1 MSKISIAKHCL
12 LASVAAVVFALPAGA
27 QQLDRAMQVAK
38 GSTAASAASQQ
49 RVENLDDEA
58 DSMLR
63 DYRAVL
69 QQIDNIQLFV
79 DQQDIYLDSQ
89 KAEIKSLNRQL
100 DTVEAVKQ
108 GMAPM
113 MLRMTVAIE
122 DSIESDLPFDLVKRR
137 ARVQDLKD
145 TLANPNIA
153 PVEQYRKVLNVFKI
167 ETNFGYQLDSYEGR
181 HPAKDGVKVN
191 FLRYGRTS
199 LLYMTKDGAEIAA
212 YDMATDKWL
221 PVPKKYA
228 SDIRKAIKMANKQ
241 ATADVIVAPIVMPKQ
256 N

>member
-12 LASVAAVVFALPAGA
+12 LAGVAAVVFTLPAGA

-89 KAEIKSLNRQL
+89 SAEIRSLNRQL
-100 DTVEAVKQ
+100 DTVESIKQ

-113 MLRMTVAIE
+113 MLRMTIAIE
-122 DSIESDLPFDLVKRR
+122 DSIEADLPFNLGDRR
-137 ARVQDLKD
+137 ARVQRIKD
-145 TLANPNIA
+145 TLANPNVSPA
-153 PVEQYRKVLNVFKI
+153 EQYRQVLNAYKI
-167 ETNFGYQLDSYEGR
+167 EVSYGYGIASYEGR
-181 HPAKDGVKVN
+181 HPAKAGMKVN
-191 FLRYGRTS
+191 YLRYGRTA
-199 LLYMTKDGAEIAA
+199 LLYMTKDGSEIASF
-212 YDMATDKWL
+212 DMKSKKWVE
-221 PVPKKYA
+221 VPNSKA
-228 SDIRKAIKMANKQ
+228 NAVRKAIRIAKEQSAP
-241 ATADVIVAPIVMPKQ
+241 DIVMAPIVKQ